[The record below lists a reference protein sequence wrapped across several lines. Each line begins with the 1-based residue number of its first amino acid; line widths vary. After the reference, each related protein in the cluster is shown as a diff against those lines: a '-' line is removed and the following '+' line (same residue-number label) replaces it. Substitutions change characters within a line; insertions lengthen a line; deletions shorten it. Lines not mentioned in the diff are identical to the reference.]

1 VAKRKR
7 VLILEVPAGTD
18 EQRVRDSTNW
28 LTAKL
33 AEAGYPDAVV
43 LPVEWGMKLHE
54 LFAPRGQAEG
64 PKVDRE
70 QFLALSQEM
79 YDAISK

>member
-1 VAKRKR
+1 MAKRKR
-7 VLILEVPAGTD
+7 VLILEVPAGTE
-18 EQRVRDSTNW
+18 EQRVRDTLNW

-33 AEAGYPDAVV
+33 AEAGHTDAVV
-43 LPVEWGMKLHE
+43 LPVEGGMKLSE
-54 LFAPRGQAEG
+54 LFAPREG
-64 PKVDRE
+64 PKVDRD